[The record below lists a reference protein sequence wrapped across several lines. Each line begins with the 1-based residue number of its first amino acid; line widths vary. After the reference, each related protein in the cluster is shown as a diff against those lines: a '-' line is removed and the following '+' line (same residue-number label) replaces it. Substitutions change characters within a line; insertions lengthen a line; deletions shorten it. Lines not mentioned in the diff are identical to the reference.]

1 MVYFYSYHLF
11 NKSIYIVRREKILIT
26 WILFFSQMQ
35 QLGNMKDNLDDLSD
49 PEQFACL
56 VSWCVIIFL
65 KRPLPFVIK
74 IQRNLCLKR
83 KSIRAKGNNL
93 SNQSG
98 LSQIFNPCQ
107 ARENMQSEPS
117 AGKHAASA
125 KRRKNTASAKRWKTC
140 SRSQAPENMQPEP
153 SAGKI
158 QLVPSAGKHAV
169 GAKRRKNTASAKR
182 GKTCSQSQAPEKY
195 S

>member
-1 MVYFYSYHLF
+1 MYLYGKKRKYFGYLDS
-11 NKSIYIVRREKILIT
+11 
-26 WILFFSQMQ
+26 FFSQMQ

-65 KRPLPFVIK
+65 KRPLSLVIK
-74 IQRNLCLKR
+74 IQRKLCLKR

-107 ARENMQSEPS
+107 ARENM
-117 AGKHAASA
+117 HAA
-125 KRRKNTASAKRWKTC
+125 
-140 SRSQAPENMQPEP
+140 
-153 SAGKI
+153 G
-158 QLVPSAGKHAV
+158 
-169 GAKRRKNTASAKR
+169 AKR
-182 GKTCSQSQAPEKY
+182 GKTCNQSQAPKKY